1 MCRRFQWAHSMHHD
15 KYRRIVNVEECVKK
29 VREYRMHSVQSL
41 PQFEYIYILML
52 RHIFLVKVSRVYFD
66 YIEFRWLIVFS
77 AFIKIWEHEEFFF
90 LKHMEAKIFI
100 AIRYFLKTISL
111 CHSYVLYSKWMRF
124 INCIRF
130 SFSLLRWVQE
140 AQNASTMSAK
150 LFSFRKNVATK
161 LF

>member
-1 MCRRFQWAHSMHHD
+1 MNGFRTSKMCRRFQWAHSMHHD

-52 RHIFLVKVSRVYFD
+52 RHIFLVKVSRGYFD

-90 LKHMEAKIFI
+90 FKAYGSKNFH
-100 AIRYFLKTISL
+100 RYSL
-111 CHSYVLYSKWMRF
+111 
-124 INCIRF
+124 F
-130 SFSLLRWVQE
+130 SQNHFVMSLLC
-140 AQNASTMSAK
+140 AIFKMNAFHKLYTFLFFIIKMSAR
-150 LFSFRKNVATK
+150 SSER
-161 LF
+161 